1 MIHRIGNRLIPLH
14 AWFTWRYFK
23 SKKSLQAITII
34 ARITTISIAIGTAA
48 LVIVLSIFNGFE
60 GLVKELYASFYPDI
74 CVTHQQTPFFQI
86 DTEKINTLRQT
97 QGVSNLSLTIESNG
111 ILQYAD
117 NRANVLLKGVDTNYN
132 SVTGLAQKINKGSY
146 ETGTSGQPFLIVGY
160 GIEQSLGLQT
170 DRNLIPVTAYLPKI
184 NAPATGNPLDAIST
198 FSMMP
203 SGSFIIQQEFD
214 TRYAITNLFAM
225 QHFLG
230 VNANTFSNIEIK
242 LSSGANEK
250 KVVETLK
257 KILGSNFNIA
267 NRYEQN
273 RTLYGILQSE
283 KWAIFAILSF
293 ILILASFNMI
303 GTITLLI
310 FEKQK
315 DVQVIKALGGDD
327 SFIKKVFL
335 GESLLLG
342 LVGGLSGIGLG
353 MVFCFLQQ
361 EFHLIALEGSFV
373 IDYYPV
379 KMIWWDIAI
388 IFLTIVV
395 IALAAGMYPAI
406 KASKKTFSLKA
417 Q

>member
-1 MIHRIGNRLIPLH
+1 MYRLGNRLIPLH
-14 AWFTWRYFK
+14 ARFTWRYFK

-34 ARITTISIAIGTAA
+34 ARITTASIAIGTAA

-74 CVTHQQTPFFQI
+74 CITHQQTPFFQL
-86 DTEKINTLRQT
+86 DSEKIKALRHI
-97 QGVSNLSLTIESNG
+97 QGISNLSLTLESNG
-111 ILQYAD
+111 ILQYSD
-117 NRANVLLKGVDTNYN
+117 NRANVLLKGVDSNYN
-132 SVTGLAQKINKGSY
+132 DVTGLAQAIHKGSY
-146 ETGTSGQPFLIVGY
+146 ETGTAGQPFLIVGY

-170 DRNLIPVTAYLPKI
+170 DRNLMPVTAYLPKI

-203 SGSFIIQQEFD
+203 SGSFVIQQEFD
-214 TRYAITNLFAM
+214 TRYAITNLSAM
-225 QHFLG
+225 QQFLG

-242 LSSGANEK
+242 LLSGTNEK
-250 KVVETLK
+250 KVIETLK
-257 KILGSNFNIA
+257 QIIGSNFNIA

-315 DVQVIKALGGDD
+315 DIQVIKALGGDE

-342 LVGGLSGIGLG
+342 LAGGLSGIGIGLL
-353 MVFCFLQQ
+353 FCWLQ
-361 EFHLIALEGSFV
+361 EKLHLITLEGSFV

-379 KMIWWDIAI
+379 KVMGTDLAI
-388 IFLTIVV
+388 ILITIIL
-395 IALAAGMYPAI
+395 IALLAGIYPSI
-406 KASKKTFSLKA
+406 MASKKSFSLKA

>member
-1 MIHRIGNRLIPLH
+1 MYRFGNRFIPLY
-14 AWFTWRYFK
+14 ARFTWRYFK

-34 ARITTISIAIGTAA
+34 ARITTFSIAIGTAA

-60 GLVKELYASFYPDI
+60 GLVKDLYASFYPDI
-74 CVTHQQTPFFQI
+74 SITHQQTPFFQLNP
-86 DTEKINTLRQT
+86 EKINSLRQI
-97 QGVSNLSLTIESNG
+97 QGVSHLSLTLESNS

-132 SVTGLAQKINKGSY
+132 AVTKFADNIHKGTY
-146 ETGTSGQPFLIVGY
+146 ATGTAAQPFLVLGY

-170 DRNLIPVTAYLPKI
+170 DRSLMPVTAYLPKI
-184 NAPATGNPLDAIST
+184 NAPATSNPLDAIST
-198 FSMMP
+198 FTMMP
-203 SGSFIIQQEFD
+203 AGSFVIQQEFD
-214 TRYAITNLFAM
+214 TRYAITNLRAM
-225 QHFLG
+225 QQFLG
-230 VNANTFSNIEIK
+230 VNANTLSNIEIK
-242 LSSGANEK
+242 LMPGANEQNVTK
-250 KVVETLK
+250 Q
-257 KILGSNFNIA
+257 ILQMLDSNFSIA
-267 NRYEQN
+267 NRYQQN

-293 ILILASFNMI
+293 ILVLASFNMI

-315 DVQVIKALGGDD
+315 DVQVLKALGGDD

-342 LVGGLSGIGLG
+342 LVGGLSGISIGLL
-353 MVFCFLQQ
+353 FCWLQ
-361 EFHLIALEGSFV
+361 EKLHLIKLEGSFV

-379 KMIWWDIAI
+379 KVMGTDLAI
-388 IFLTIVV
+388 ILITIIV
-395 IALAAGMYPAI
+395 IAWTAGLYPSLKAA
-406 KASKKTFSLKA
+406 KKSFSLKA